1 MKFDTVETS
10 KPLPTKGVKNLHFR
24 LVELDPLVHYFHFV
38 DRKIVDC
45 KGGKCQVCADANR
58 KFQAAKT
65 EHEKR
70 EALPLFKK
78 TRYSLPVEVATIA
91 DGVEPGIYIWSFAKN
106 IFNAY
111 QYLTKHAERYEWM
124 EAGSGTALKPMSF
137 TLRTTHEGSFPSYD
151 ASTFEFGDKIISIA
165 RLRKDS
171 EILTWE
177 NTFTKEKQ

>member
-10 KPLPTKGVKNLHFR
+10 KPLPSKGVKSLRFR
-24 LVELDPLVHYFHFV
+24 LVELDPFVHHFHFI

-45 KGGKCQVCADANR
+45 AGGKCQYCAEANR
-58 KFQAAKT
+58 KFQNAKT
-65 EHEKR
+65 EYEKR

-78 TRYSLPVEVATIA
+78 TRYSLPVEVETIA
-91 DGVEPGIYIWSFAKN
+91 DGVAPGIYIWSFAKN

-124 EAGSGTALKPMSF
+124 ESGSGTTLKPMWF

-151 ASTFEFGDKIISIA
+151 NSTFEFGDEKISIA
-165 RLRKDS
+165 RLRADCEVK
-171 EILTWE
+171 WE
-177 NTFTKEKQ
+177 NTTKEKQ

>member
-10 KPLPTKGVKNLHFR
+10 KPLPTKVVKHINFR
-24 LVELDPLVHYFHFV
+24 LVELDPFVHHFHFV
-38 DRKIVDC
+38 DRKVIDC
-45 KGGKCQVCADANR
+45 IGGKCRLCADATR
-58 KFQAAKT
+58 KFQTATT

-91 DGVEPGIYIWSFAKN
+91 DGIEPGIYIWSFAKN

-124 EAGSGTALKPMSF
+124 EPGSGTTLKPMSF
-137 TLRTTHEGSFPSYD
+137 TLRKTHEGSFPSYD
-151 ASTFEFGDKIISIA
+151 DSTFEFGNKIISIS

-171 EILTWE
+171 EIKIRE
-177 NTFTKEKQ
+177 TK